1 MDTLTPDQ
9 RRVMMFGQNPKRFGV
24 ALART
29 RKAVLGRNVVMAQV
43 APGGARLEDND
54 DDTGLFDAIDDN
66 ATAADIAKAG
76 REHLDRYLAAPD
88 ERDAHEHLARASAM
102 MSAALSRCARDN
114 QNVTRISRGGGL
126 AS

>member
-1 MDTLTPDQ
+1 MELTPDQ
-9 RRVMMFGQNPKRFGV
+9 RRLLTFGRDPGKFDAAVARNRNRF
-24 ALART
+24 
-29 RKAVLGRNVVMAQV
+29 LGRNVVMAQV
-43 APGGARLEDND
+43 GPGGRLESDD

-88 ERDAHEHLARASAM
+88 EKDAHEHLARASAM

-114 QNVTRISRGGGL
+114 ANVSRISRGRGL
-126 AS
+126 AA

>member
-1 MDTLTPDQ
+1 MALSKEEQ
-9 RRVMMFGQNPKRFGV
+9 RMAEMHHIEPHRFERE
-24 ALART
+24 LAHMRRNST
-29 RKAVLGRNVVMAQV
+29 GRSAVLCV
-43 APGGARLEDND
+43 AGQPNGD

>member
-1 MDTLTPDQ
+1 MPLNKEE
-9 RRVMMFGQNPKRFGV
+9 RRLAEMFKVDPRRMEAGIAHMRKNGSGRSAIMAVAGQPN
-24 ALART
+24 T
-29 RKAVLGRNVVMAQV
+29 
-43 APGGARLEDND
+43 DD
-54 DDTGLFDAIDDN
+54 DDTGLFDEIDDN

-102 MSAALSRCARDN
+102 MAAALSRCARDN
-114 QNVTRISRGGGL
+114 ENVSRISRGGGL